1 MIDIAGEGANYE
13 ISSVIFFQKSPQ
25 FTARFA
31 RSEEG
36 SVEGVIVGTNGFAEP
51 FESDGK
57 SSSKEL
63 EMTERPLPI
72 DPKRFRLAELIS
84 MGEWVRHELA
94 LRAVGTL
101 TSSRLTLGRC
111 LLAIQDA
118 GDFKK
123 HGCSCEMVPVL
134 QTSRMT

>member
-1 MIDIAGEGANYE
+1 M
-13 ISSVIFFQKSPQ
+13 S
-25 FTARFA
+25 
-31 RSEEG
+31 
-36 SVEGVIVGTNGFAEP
+36 
-51 FESDGK
+51 
-57 SSSKEL
+57 L
-63 EMTERPLPI
+63 RPLSI